1 MTYCVGLLTK
11 DGLVMLADTRTNAG
25 IDHISC
31 FRKLYAWEAPG
42 DRVIA
47 AAAAGN
53 LAITQAVINLIEEGI
68 ENPAT
73 GETETIRSVQSMFGA
88 AQLFGR
94 ALRNVYDSDG
104 KVMQARDTEFSATF
118 LLGGQVAG
126 RNVRL
131 FHIYSAGNFIEATPD
146 TSFFQIGEHKYG
158 KPILDRVFSFNTPLV
173 DCVKLALISMDST
186 LRSNLSVGMP
196 CDLLVYRR
204 DTMTIDTMHRI
215 EESDPYFLGL
225 RDTWSDAL
233 RSAYLAVPNPPWMG
247 DQGQP

>member
-1 MTYCVGLLTK
+1 MTYCVGLLTQE
-11 DGLVMLADTRTNAG
+11 GLVMLADTRTNAG

-31 FRKLYAWEAPG
+31 FRKLYVWETPG
-42 DRVIA
+42 QRVIS

-53 LAITQAVINLIEEGI
+53 LAVTQAVVNLVEEGM
-68 ENPAT
+68 ENPLT
-73 GETETIRSVQSMFGA
+73 GEHETIHGVHSMFAA

-94 ALRNVYDSDG
+94 ALRSVYEADG
-104 KVMQARDTEFSATF
+104 PAMQSRDTEFSATF

-131 FHIYSAGNFIEATPD
+131 FHIYAAGNFIEATPD

-158 KPILDRVFSFNTPLV
+158 KPILDRVFSFSTPLIES
-173 DCVKLALISMDST
+173 VKLALISMDST

-204 DTMTIDTMHRI
+204 DGLSVDTLRRI
-215 EESDPYFLGL
+215 EEADPYFQNL
-225 RDTWSDAL
+225 RGAWSDAL
-233 RSAYLAVPNPPWMG
+233 RSAYLAIPNPPWTG
-247 DQGQP
+247 GQEIA